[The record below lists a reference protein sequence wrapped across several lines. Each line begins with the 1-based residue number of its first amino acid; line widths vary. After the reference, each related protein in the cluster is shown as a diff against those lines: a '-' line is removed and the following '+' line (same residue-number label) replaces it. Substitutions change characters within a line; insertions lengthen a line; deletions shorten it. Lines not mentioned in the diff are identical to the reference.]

1 METAGFRMEEE
12 FDEDAEDEMD
22 EEEMEAMLYSQVH
35 FACDDDNDQG
45 MDKIYNTSFGA
56 QHTFSVTSFEEH
68 RSGMTWEESGVN
80 SASGCFTSLGDTE
93 SLSSTKRLVSSGSG
107 GWFDEPVGSK
117 PLKDTS
123 DLLPRSALVTSE
135 LDNDRLT
142 QHSPHA
148 NDYVIT
154 CSLKKTKS
162 KTMGKTKK
170 DNKTNEKSEVP
181 FQSQSQSTEVVCDK
195 SGASSKKAHL
205 KESNSKPK
213 FDLEAELGIERSA
226 SSSSHKSQSKSVDA
240 IDTITV
246 KSKVPK
252 YSTSLT
258 NPSALGFIRL
268 DHEGKKS
275 KTKSRQD
282 YKKPLT
288 RLLSSHSNSNK
299 VKHTDTVA
307 FKSDSSTSNGT
318 STSSSSSSES
328 GSNSDS
334 ESSDS
339 ESDVVYLGSTST
351 VPEVRPSRTPPI
363 LDLNWNVNSDD
374 RKTIQLVEK
383 RKHQGMMINVRKKIY
398 IT

>member
-1 METAGFRMEEE
+1 
-12 FDEDAEDEMD
+12 
-22 EEEMEAMLYSQVH
+22 
-35 FACDDDNDQG
+35 
-45 MDKIYNTSFGA
+45 
-56 QHTFSVTSFEEH
+56 
-68 RSGMTWEESGVN
+68 
-80 SASGCFTSLGDTE
+80 
-93 SLSSTKRLVSSGSG
+93 
-107 GWFDEPVGSK
+107 
-117 PLKDTS
+117 
-123 DLLPRSALVTSE
+123 
-135 LDNDRLT
+135 
-142 QHSPHA
+142 
-148 NDYVIT
+148 
-154 CSLKKTKS
+154 
-162 KTMGKTKK
+162 MGKTKK
-170 DNKTNEKSEVP
+170 DIKTNEKSEVP

-226 SSSSHKSQSKSVDA
+226 SSSTCKSQSKSVDA

-252 YSTSLT
+252 YSTSLA

-268 DHEGKKS
+268 DLDGKKS

-288 RLLSSHSNSNK
+288 RLLSSHSNSSK
-299 VKHTDTVA
+299 VRHADAVV
-307 FKSDSSTSNGT
+307 FKSDSSTSSGT
-318 STSSSSSSES
+318 STSTSSSSES

-339 ESDVVYLGSTST
+339 ESDVMYLGSTST
-351 VPEVRPSRTPPI
+351 IPEIRPSRTPV